1 MPTTVQ
7 LVLPGL
13 FDFPL
18 GELTPGLLDNKLPHL
33 NRLLRLAT
41 PRPNRAY
48 TIDEMLKAVMGLEG
62 PAGLPLAQAFGQSEI
77 HKPEHLLLSQAVH
90 LQAGLHSAVI
100 VPIPN
105 YTENLKDINIIINDL
120 NELFKVDYNI
130 TAIADGLFL
139 VQLHACSAP
148 THFPHI
154 LSVLGKT
161 ANPYIEQSRQFLHW
175 YQLLNEIQMFMHQ
188 HEINVERIRRGLLP
202 INSLWCWG
210 AGGLPPAFDA
220 TPGWYCDDPVLNQ
233 FARSLELKPESCSG
247 VAEIDIATDSVVI
260 DLRLL
265 ELLKTGM
272 AKDLDP
278 LLLEIDSDL
287 LQPLMRAVE
296 KHRCRLTLL
305 AGYDVNFELGPGA
318 RFKFWRPHRTLSHW
332 AGEPYESG

>member
-13 FDFPL
+13 FDLPL
-18 GELTPGLLDNKLPHL
+18 GELTPELLDNRLPHL

-48 TIDEMLKAVMGLEG
+48 TIDEMVKAVMGIEG
-62 PAGLPLAQAFGQSEI
+62 SAGLPLAQAFGQSEI
-77 HKPEHLLLSQAVH
+77 HQPEHLLLAQAVH

-100 VPIPN
+100 VPIPSN
-105 YTENLKDINIIINDL
+105 KENIKDITLIINDL
-120 NELFKVDYNI
+120 NELFKVDCDI
-130 TAIADGLFL
+130 TAIADELFL

-148 THFPHI
+148 THFPHV

-175 YQLLNEIQMFMHQ
+175 HQLLNEIQMFMHL
-188 HEINVERIRRGLLP
+188 HEINGERIRRGLLP

-210 AGGLPPAFDA
+210 AGALPPVLDA
-220 TPGWYCDDPVLNQ
+220 TPNWYCDDPVLNQ
-233 FARSLELKPESCSG
+233 FARSLELKPEPCNG
-247 VAEIDIATDSVVI
+247 IAAIDIANDSVMI

-265 ELLKTGM
+265 ELLKTGTT
-272 AKDLDP
+272 KDLDS

-287 LQPLMRAVE
+287 LKPLIQAVE
-296 KHRCRLTLL
+296 RHRCRLTVM
-305 AGYDVNFELGPGA
+305 AGYDANFELNPTA
-318 RFKFWRPHRTLSHW
+318 RLKFWRPHMTLSHW
-332 AGEPYESG
+332 LSDPSES